1 MWAFLDYGFCSCICL
16 GVYSC
21 FLGNHVQISRA
32 ESDVLADVQNPKIN
46 KKSDLLAPFK
56 YIAIRG
62 QGALVANLHLCVR
75 TDGIVC

>member
-1 MWAFLDYGFCSCICL
+1 M
-16 GVYSC
+16 
-21 FLGNHVQISRA
+21 QISRA
-32 ESDVLADVQNPKIN
+32 ESDMLADVQNPKIN